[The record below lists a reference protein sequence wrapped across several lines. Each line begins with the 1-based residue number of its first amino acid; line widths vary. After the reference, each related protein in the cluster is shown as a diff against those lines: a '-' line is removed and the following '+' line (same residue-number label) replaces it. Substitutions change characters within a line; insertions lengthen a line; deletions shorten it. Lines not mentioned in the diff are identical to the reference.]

1 MPARSSVARRPLVGF
16 TLVELLVV
24 VTVVAILA
32 AIAVPSFTQMIAR
45 ARVGSAVSTL
55 QAALLKARSEAL
67 KRNCSITLARSAG
80 GWNAGWEVYAT
91 AADCSRAAGDE
102 YDTAPLPG
110 LMLHQDAVAGV
121 IVEPDPA
128 GLATVVYQRSG
139 RVQGAGR
146 AGPAFRVR
154 DTRGV
159 AKRRCVVV
167 ELDGTPIVVEAGESR
182 CPLPP

>member
-128 GLATVVYQRSG
+128 GPLHATRPLVNDG
-139 RVQGAGR
+139 RQ